1 MQQGGYCVWA
11 FSHAFFLGLMGAYDA
26 NLILTYVTAVDES
39 NGSVDAMTSNQGL
52 KGLLFGVM
60 LGAAGYLGGIA
71 LSNRSDTI
79 LAMVGLN
86 GYNAGTDKYYD
97 TLDTIDT
104 DQPLL
109 YYLQ

>member
-1 MQQGGYCVWA
+1 
-11 FSHAFFLGLMGAYDA
+11 
-26 NLILTYVTAVDES
+26 
-39 NGSVDAMTSNQGL
+39 MTPNQGL

-71 LSNRSDTI
+71 LANRSDTI

-86 GYNAGTDKYYD
+86 GYNAGTSKYYD
-97 TLDTIDT
+97 SLDTIDT

-109 YYLQ
+109 YYLQQSIQQMGTLFYVVLIEIAVITSAFLAGVFLTV